1 MKRIHLSAVAALIA
15 VVMMVPGSLGQ
26 AYPLDFAASL
36 IPVFIPDDGVVCVSP
51 AEEEAFCWPGV

>member
-15 VVMMVPGSLGQ
+15 VVMMVPASPGQ
-26 AYPLDFAASL
+26 AHPLDFAASL
-36 IPVFIPDDGVVCVSP
+36 IPVFIPDDGVVCVNP